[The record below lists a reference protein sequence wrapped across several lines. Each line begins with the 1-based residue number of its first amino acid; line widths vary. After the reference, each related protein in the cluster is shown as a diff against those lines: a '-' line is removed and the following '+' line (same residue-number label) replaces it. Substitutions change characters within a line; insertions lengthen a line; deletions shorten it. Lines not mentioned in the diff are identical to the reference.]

1 MKTETKKTVY
11 GYLIGIA
18 SAELVGVLASLLCGA
33 QDAFYAGLR
42 QPPLAPPPW
51 VFPVAWAIL
60 YAMMGAAAYQIYDS
74 KAGKARCEALSF
86 YAIQLAVNCFW
97 TLVFFRFRALGAAVA
112 LLVLLNVLLVLTILK
127 FRKVRPSAAW
137 LMVPYLLWTLF
148 ALYLSLGVW
157 VLNK

>member
-33 QDAFYAGLR
+33 QDAFYAELN

-60 YAMMGAAAYQIYDS
+60 YAMMGAAACQIYDS
-74 KAGKARCEALSF
+74 KSEDRCGALSL
-86 YAIQLAVNCFW
+86 YAIQLAANFFW

-127 FRKVRPSAAW
+127 FRKVCPSAAW

-148 ALYLSLGVW
+148 ALYLSIGVW